1 MLTTIAT
8 VLAGLIGVGIT
19 AIGIRFLWQ
28 PQPSAAAF
36 GIPDTSVPSPWLW
49 VKGVRDIGSGI
60 FIFLLIAN
68 GAPRL
73 LGAFVLAATFIPFG
87 DTLIVLRSKGPRAV
101 AYGIHGATAV
111 VMLAIAAMLIAA

>member
-1 MLTTIAT
+1 VLTTIGT
-8 VLAGLIGVGIT
+8 VLAGLIG
-19 AIGIRFLWQ
+19 IGIIVIGARFLCA

-36 GIPDTSVPSPWLW
+36 GIPGTSVPSPWLW
-49 VKGVRDIGSGI
+49 VKGVRDIGAGV

-73 LGAFVLAATFIPFG
+73 LGAFILAATLIPAG
-87 DTLIVLRSKGPRAV
+87 DVLIVLRSKGTRSA

-111 VMLAIAAMLIAA
+111 VMLAIAALLIIA